1 MWERPVVVTQMCLSD
16 ISATLG
22 DSVKS
27 ISPEVKEW
35 NRLLKYESKLLK
47 GFESYLHVLS
57 TRKKDYLDSQ
67 CLLII

>member
-22 DSVKS
+22 DNVKS

-47 GFESYLHVLS
+47 GLRVTYMFYLLEK
-57 TRKKDYLDSQ
+57 R
-67 CLLII
+67 IIWTHSVY